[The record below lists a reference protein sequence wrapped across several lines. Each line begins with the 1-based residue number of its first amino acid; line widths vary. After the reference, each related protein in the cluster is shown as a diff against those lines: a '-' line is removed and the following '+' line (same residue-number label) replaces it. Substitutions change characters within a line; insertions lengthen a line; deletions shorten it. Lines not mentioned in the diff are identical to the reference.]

1 MSNESLPT
9 VFEQL
14 LAPINEFI
22 EKQGAKRPHYPNQKF
37 EYYDFSGY

>member
-22 EKQGAKRPHYPNQKF
+22 EKQGAKLPRHPNQKF
-37 EYYDFSGY
+37 EYYDFSGC